1 MEIQGTLNQ
10 RSQRICD
17 FLGQLEDE
25 LRIKRHVLDSKAVVY
40 DYGVEAEGGLRA
52 GVHLAEI
59 CLAGFAEVKLVP
71 GTFGQT
77 VSVYTDHPVF
87 ACLASQY
94 AGWQVSHEKFFAMGS
109 GPMRAAFGNE
119 KIIQEIN
126 AKEKASQVVGVLET
140 AQLPNDD
147 ICERVAADCH
157 LPPGALTLCVARTAS
172 MAGTVQVVARSVETA
187 MHKVHDLGFD
197 IAKVRSGFGH
207 APLPPVASDDLVG
220 IGRTNDS
227 VLYGGEVTL
236 WVSAEDDELAEL
248 VEKIPSKSSEDFGVP
263 FREVF
268 ERYDGD
274 FYKIDPKLFSPAK
287 VSLVNLASGR
297 TFAAGELREDV
308 LRQSFFE

>member
-59 CLAGFAEVKLVP
+59 CLAGLAEVKLVP

-172 MAGTVQVVARSVETA
+172 MAGTVQV
-187 MHKVHDLGFD
+187 L
-197 IAKVRSGFGH
+197 
-207 APLPPVASDDLVG
+207 
-220 IGRTNDS
+220 
-227 VLYGGEVTL
+227 
-236 WVSAEDDELAEL
+236 
-248 VEKIPSKSSEDFGVP
+248 
-263 FREVF
+263 
-268 ERYDGD
+268 
-274 FYKIDPKLFSPAK
+274 
-287 VSLVNLASGR
+287 SLIHI
-297 TFAAGELREDV
+297 
-308 LRQSFFE
+308 